1 MHSRLLP
8 KKNLRRKKKTF
19 IFLFLIHFIMVQ
31 IPPIPLI
38 ILSKTWTTNAY
49 FVINVQIDM
58 SFARQEPYSSI
69 VVFFFNGKFKIKIFY
84 SLL

>member
-1 MHSRLLP
+1 
-8 KKNLRRKKKTF
+8 
-19 IFLFLIHFIMVQ
+19 MVQ

-69 VVFFFNGKFKIKIFY
+69 VVFFLMENSKLKYFILYYNYQIIY
-84 SLL
+84 I